1 VAEMHWTFIS
11 LNHFWHPP
19 SDPKSHTYN
28 FWGLKCWAAAF
39 TTHTLKKKI
48 SKKNKQP
55 SHRATLIET
64 MDTGMM
70 LSV

>member
-1 VAEMHWTFIS
+1 VHGTKLACHGADDHSEQKAVSSVAEMHWTFIS

-39 TTHTLKKKI
+39 TTHTLKKK
-48 SKKNKQP
+48 KK
-55 SHRATLIET
+55 
-64 MDTGMM
+64 
-70 LSV
+70 